1 MQCGLEDSAVPAVAT
16 DLVVIG
22 ASVARAPAG
31 PRPLAGFVTQ
41 LLACRGQLPAYR
53 ARRRAEPGVA
63 TACYGGAGAPLR
75 GSTVERLL

>member
-1 MQCGLEDSAVPAVAT
+1 MQCGLEDSAVPAAAT

-22 ASVARAPAG
+22 PIAARAPAG

-41 LLACRGQLPAYR
+41 LLACRGQMPAYR

-63 TACYGGAGAPLR
+63 AACYGGTGAPPQGATL
-75 GSTVERLL
+75 ERVF

>member
-1 MQCGLEDSAVPAVAT
+1 MQCGLEDSAVPVVAT
-16 DLVVIG
+16 DLVVVG
-22 ASVARAPAG
+22 SSAARPPAG

-63 TACYGGAGAPLR
+63 TACYGGAGAPPQGATL
-75 GSTVERLL
+75 ERFL